1 MAIHKPP
8 PRVGASPFT
17 EGDLVREQLI
27 LPAVH
32 VRRNLRFAKSP
43 FIQAAPGAAHSC
55 SGFSPS
61 ILE

>member
-1 MAIHKPP
+1 MAIHRPP

-17 EGDLVREQLI
+17 EGDLVLEKLI
-27 LPAVH
+27 LPPMNVH
-32 VRRNLRFAKSP
+32 RNLGFAKSP